1 MIAEEKGNYVSGRLA
16 GKVAVITA
24 AGQGI
29 GRECALRFAAEGA
42 IVWATDVN
50 AEALKKLNEEHP
62 SIHTRSLNVRDGE
75 AVSALAA
82 ELGAVDILFNC
93 AGYVHQGD
101 IFACTPEDWEFSFD
115 LNVTS
120 MYRTCRAFLPAMLA
134 AGKGS
139 ILNMSSVASSIK
151 GAPNRFVYGTT
162 KAAVI
167 GLTKAIAADVVSKGV
182 RCNAICPGTIE
193 TPSLHDRMAAQG
205 DIEKARAAFLARQP
219 MGRLGRAEEIAELAL
234 YLASDESSFTTGQTH
249 IIDGGWAI

>member
-1 MIAEEKGNYVSGRLA
+1 MNGGNVGGRLA
-16 GKVAVITA
+16 GKVALISA

-29 GRECALRFAAEGA
+29 GRACALRFAAEGA
-42 IVWATDVN
+42 TVWATDVN
-50 AEALKKLNEEHP
+50 AEALERLGAERPE
-62 SIHTRSLNVRDGE
+62 IHTRILNVRAAA

-82 ELGAVDILFNC
+82 ELGPVDVLFNC

-101 IFACTPEDWEFSFD
+101 IFACSAQDWEFSFD

-120 MYRTCRAFLPAMLA
+120 MYRTCRAFLPGMVD

-139 ILNMSSVASSIK
+139 IVNMSSVASSIK

-167 GLTKAIAADVVSKGV
+167 GLTKAIAVDFVGKGI

-193 TPSLHDRMAAQG
+193 TPSLHDRMGAQG
-205 DIEKARAAFLARQP
+205 DLDKARAAFLARQP
-219 MGRLGRAEEIAELAL
+219 MGRLGKAEEIAELAL

-249 IIDGGWAI
+249 VIDGGWAI

>member
-1 MIAEEKGNYVSGRLA
+1 LA

-24 AGQGI
+24 AAQGI
-29 GRECALRFAAEGA
+29 GRACALRFQAEGA
-42 IVWATDVN
+42 SVWATDVN
-50 AEALKKLNEEHP
+50 AEALQQLAAEHP
-62 SIHTRSLNVRDGE
+62 AIHTRILNVRDAE

-82 ELGAVDILFNC
+82 ELGPVDILFNC

-101 IFACTPEDWEFSFD
+101 IFVCSPQDWEFSFD

-120 MYRTCRAFLPAMLA
+120 MYRTCRAFLPAMLE

-167 GLTKAIAADVVSKGV
+167 GLTKAIAADVVAKGV

-205 DIEKARAAFLARQP
+205 DVEKARAAFLARQP
-219 MGRLGRAEEIAELAL
+219 MGRLGKAEEIAELAL
-234 YLASDESSFTTGQTH
+234 YLASDEASFTTGQAH